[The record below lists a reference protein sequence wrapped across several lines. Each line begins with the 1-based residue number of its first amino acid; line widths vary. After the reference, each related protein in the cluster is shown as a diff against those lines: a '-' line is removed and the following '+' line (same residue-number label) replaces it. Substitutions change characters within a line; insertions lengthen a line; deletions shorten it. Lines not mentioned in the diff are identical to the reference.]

1 MVQTL
6 QRLNDKNENY
16 EGYLMF
22 VKHAATLFF
31 LSTLLIGSS
40 SVALGQSAT
49 GRKQETAKSDFSDDK
64 LKEPITT
71 KAVAELIKDKKFDLA
86 TKMIDAGI
94 EQSGPSGNPS
104 LQTLRKS
111 LARELSRARQFDTA
125 YVQGEKYIRSLLKQD
140 SYADFRPAIS
150 SLSRVIFYANRAKKS
165 ESSFKLAM
173 DTLTKA
179 ERVTANNQTQAFD
192 NVKAQIFVMQNLVP
206 ICAVQAEK
214 NGDEE
219 LANKILTEK
228 IAALDALE
236 TEGKLQIN
244 YLIAKTKLMQS
255 RVALP
260 HSTVASAK
268 EFKKFIDEANA
279 IHPDS
284 IPLLTS
290 YMRAETFMIGEML
303 NNYPHE
309 AKKRIA
315 ALRELVGTR
324 TSANSTLK
332 SMPGTVRSLDLLT
345 DDALKLLE
353 LVGTKAPEFEAEA
366 WINGSE
372 QSLESLKGKVVL
384 LDFWAVWCGPC
395 IASFPHL
402 EELNEEFKADGLA
415 VIGVT
420 QRYNYRWDDQKQT
433 ASRADDDVP
442 ALEEI
447 KDTEKFVQH
456 YKLKYPVII
465 TPEKGKMLDNYQAF
479 AFPHVVIIDR
489 EGTIQLA
496 RVGAGRGAFEQI
508 HAKVK
513 ELLQKK

>member
-1 MVQTL
+1 ML
-6 QRLNDKNENY
+6 
-16 EGYLMF
+16 
-22 VKHAATLFF
+22 VKHAAALFF
-31 LSTLLIGSS
+31 LSALLIGPSN
-40 SVALGQSAT
+40 VALSQSDSSQKT
-49 GRKQETAKSDFSDDK
+49 ETLKDDK
-64 LKEPITT
+64 LKGPITT
-71 KAVAELIKDKKFDLA
+71 EAVAKLIKDKNFDLA
-86 TKMIDAGI
+86 AKMIDSGI
-94 EQSGPSGNPS
+94 EEAGAKGDTGLEALRNPLS
-104 LQTLRKS
+104 KGFGR
-111 LARELSRARQFDTA
+111 AREFDKA
-125 YVQGEKYIRSLLKQD
+125 YVQAEKYIRSRLEQD
-140 SYADFRPAIS
+140 SYGSVSPAFS
-150 SLSRVIFYANRAKKS
+150 LLSRCLLYANRS
-165 ESSFKLAM
+165 EQTESGFKLAM
-173 DTLTKA
+173 DTLAKA
-179 ERVTANNQTQAFD
+179 QQLTAND
-192 NVKAQIFVMQNLVP
+192 PPRYMSVMQLLAP
-206 ICAVQAEK
+206 MCASQAAK
-214 NGDEE
+214 ISKEE

-228 IAALDALE
+228 IAALDAFDA
-236 TEGKLQIN
+236 EGKLQIA
-244 YLIAKTKLMQS
+244 YLIAKTKLLQS

-284 IPLLTS
+284 IPLLES

-315 ALRELVGTR
+315 ALRELVGAR
-324 TSANSTLK
+324 TSETSILR
-332 SMPGTVRSLDLLT
+332 SMPGTVKSLGLLT

-353 LVGTKAPEFEAEA
+353 LVGTKAPKFEAEA

-402 EELNEEFKADGLA
+402 EELHEEFKADGLA

-420 QRYNYRWDDQKQT
+420 QRYNYRWDDQTQT

-442 ALEEI
+442 AEEEI

-508 HAKVK
+508 HAKIK
-513 ELLQKK
+513 ELIEKK